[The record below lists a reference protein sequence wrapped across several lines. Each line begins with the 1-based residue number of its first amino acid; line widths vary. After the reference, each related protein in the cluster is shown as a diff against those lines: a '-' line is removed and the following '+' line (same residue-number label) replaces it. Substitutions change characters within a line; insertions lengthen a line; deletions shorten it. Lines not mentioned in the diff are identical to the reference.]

1 MLIWLIIGLCMAEPS
16 TPLVETNGRD
26 SSVGW
31 WLSFDDSNLN
41 HVINVGLSEGP
52 DVLMAMARLK
62 QSEAIAAQQGALL
75 SPVLTASW
83 SSNTQP
89 RDALGFGFGL
99 SDTSFGPPTT
109 PSTEEEDEETE
120 RFTTGTAGLG
130 LNIPIDLWGKAWT
143 AYKAAQEDAR
153 AISQEQKATR
163 LALSVSLANAY
174 YDWALA
180 VDNLEVTKGQIETS
194 EDLLA
199 ITTLQHSRGEAT
211 SLDVLLQD
219 QQVASSQRN
228 LPVSEIQVETTRQRL
243 LVMMGQPSTE
253 SLSLSP
259 SLVALE
265 EGGQHNS
272 SDLMIS
278 HPDVVAAAHRVE
290 AAKRRHASTGRDI
303 FPTLSVGGSLSRQL
317 NYSSETEEWDDI
329 DTWAVT
335 TGASMTLFQGGRKL
349 QALRGTQ
356 AGIIQAEQSL
366 RQTQLKATQ
375 ELDSAIITE
384 QSQSVLYQSAL
395 RQYTAAEQAFL
406 EGKRQYEAGLV
417 PVLTVLSTQTNF
429 YQAQSLLLQ
438 VRRDRLT
445 ARLQLISA
453 LGGIWP
459 PNTSNTAGA
468 DQ

>member
-1 MLIWLIIGLCMAEPS
+1 MIIWLLIGLGLAQ
-16 TPLVETNGRD
+16 PLSPQRAMD
-26 SSVGW
+26 DHASSAGW

-41 HVINVGLSEGP
+41 HVISVGLSEGP
-52 DVLMAMARLK
+52 DVLIAMARLK
-62 QSEAIAAQQGALL
+62 QSEAIAAQQGGLL

-109 PSTEEEDEETE
+109 PSTEDEETE

-153 AISQEQKATR
+153 AISQEQKATH

-199 ITTLQHSRGEAT
+199 ITTLQHSRGEAS

-228 LPVSEIQVETTRQRL
+228 LPVSEIMVETTRQRL

-253 SLSLSP
+253 GLSLSP
-259 SLVALE
+259 SLVALDN
-265 EGGQHNS
+265 GSHHNS
-272 SDLMIS
+272 SDLVTS
-278 HPDVVAAAHRVE
+278 HPDVVAATHRLE

-366 RQTQLKATQ
+366 RQSQLMATQ
-375 ELDSAIITE
+375 ELDSALITE

-406 EGKRQYEAGLV
+406 EGRRQYEAGLV

-429 YQAQSLLLQ
+429 YQAQGLLLQ
-438 VRRDRLT
+438 VRRDRLS

-453 LGGIWP
+453 LGGVWP
-459 PNTSNTAGA
+459 PSTSIPAGV